1 MRVSQRARRGLA
13 VLAAAIGFGVFAGQS
28 HAQVNFIVPADA
40 PDGGAG
46 TVGILRVFVP
56 APTQA
61 DPNARQPVN
70 NQDDARTMLMSGLG
84 NRTTAFGTSVNHVG
98 DAGGSG
104 HFGND
109 QDNINGDNKSY
120 LFRGNIQVPAAGTYT
135 FNVASDDGFTLAF
148 NGGTLPFSGLYNSN
162 GGNPGSIVSSYN
174 GNANGALTFFGG
186 RGTEDT
192 GGNVSFPSAGTYHF
206 DLSFHDGCCG
216 DAVEL
221 SAAQGA
227 KSGFGA
233 SFALVGGSAAPV
245 TKFAG
250 NIVGGFQV
258 ATVHGN
264 NANSLADALNDLNAV
279 QGGDPPASRGGGT
292 PVIVTGTSPTINYI
306 DPQNA
311 NSGGHGPTQTFPGD
325 GPNDDDKF
333 SFGAQAQLN
342 IPAGR
347 GGHYSYLVY
356 SDDSA
361 QLRFINLATNTPVP
375 ILTTSGNNANK
386 VDSNADGILDAL
398 SNPGNCCN
406 DIIGVWDLQPGNYR
420 VEIVN
425 NEQGGGAGLFLYGA
439 SGDQTAFDGNLFQ
452 LLGENLDVVPG
463 GLQLVAVPEPGTLGL
478 LGLGATAFLARRKR
492 A

>member
-1 MRVSQRARRGLA
+1 MRVSQRARRGLG

-28 HAQVNFIVPADA
+28 QAQVNFIVPSDA

-98 DAGGSG
+98 DGGGSG

-162 GGNPGSIVSSYN
+162 GGNPGSIVGYN

-192 GGNVSFPSAGTYHF
+192 GGNVTVPSAGTYHF
-206 DLSFHDGCCG
+206 DLTFHDGCCG

-227 KSGFGA
+227 KNGFGA

-250 NIVGGFQV
+250 NIVGGFQL
-258 ATVHGN
+258 ATVRGN
-264 NANSLADALNDLNAV
+264 NAGSLDDAIADLNAV
-279 QGGDPPASRGGGT
+279 QGGDPPASRNGGT
-292 PVIVTGTSPTINYI
+292 PIVTPGSSPTVNYI

-311 NSGGHGPTQTFPGD
+311 NSGGHGPAQTFPGD
-325 GPNDDDKF
+325 TGADDNNF
-333 SFGAQAQLN
+333 SFGAQATLN

-361 QLRFINLATNTPVP
+361 RLRFINLATNTPVP
-375 ILTTSGNNANK
+375 ILSTSGNNANK
-386 VDSNADGILDAL
+386 VDSNGDTILDAL

-452 LLGENLDVVPG
+452 LLGENLDSVPG

-478 LGLGATAFLARRKR
+478 LGLGAAAVLARRKR